1 MSLNN
6 TYFESNKIYE
16 PLPIPETPGYI
27 PPSPPTPPT
36 PGSGSEPVI
45 PRPSFSGNIPVVI
58 YNNSSENNA
67 VNKNLASVYSCTITV
82 KDELSIFTPSFD
94 ITTSTDLTGCNYAK
108 VGDRYYFARITL
120 LSGDL
125 YRIECNCDRLMT
137 FADQLKLQTGLIGR
151 NLNQYNR
158 FLPDNRVKLNSY
170 ESVKTLEFSG
180 GFSKDLKYY
189 LIAIGGD
196 NN

>member
-16 PLPIPETPGYI
+16 PLPMPETPGYT
-27 PPSPPTPPT
+27 PPTPPTPPT

-45 PRPSFSGNIPVVI
+45 PRPTFSGDISVVI

-67 VNKNLASVYSCTITV
+67 VDKNIVSVFSCTIAV
-82 KDELSIFTPSFD
+82 KDELSIFSPVFELKS
-94 ITTSTDLTGCNYAK
+94 TTNISGCNYAR
-108 VGDRYYFARITL
+108 VGNRYYFARISL
-120 LSGDL
+120 LSGNL
-125 YRIECNCDRLMT
+125 YRVECTCDRLMT
-137 FADQLKLQTGLIGR
+137 FADELRHQTGLIGR

-170 ESVKTLEFSG
+170 ESVKTLEFSS
-180 GFSKDLKYY
+180 GFSKTMSYY
-189 LIAIGGD
+189 LIAIGGASE
-196 NN
+196 